1 MATRSRRQDQVRPP
15 ILRHR
20 GLEQPPSPPADR
32 AATRPHHQRGKAVL
46 EARSRHGQRS
56 LAEHYTPLTMDADLV
71 KAHDSLDAAVDKAF
85 GARRRCT
92 SEQQRQQILFER
104 FAEMTSN

>member
-1 MATRSRRQDQVRPP
+1 
-15 ILRHR
+15 
-20 GLEQPPSPPADR
+20 
-32 AATRPHHQRGKAVL
+32 
-46 EARSRHGQRS
+46 
-56 LAEHYTPLTMDADLV
+56 MDADLV